1 MTPESDRE
9 LDELLAATAAARQRL
24 RAESVAEAPPPH
36 VDAAILAAAR
46 RAVSA
51 RPTLVGRSPWRR
63 WQVPLAAAAVL
74 VVATSLSLMVD
85 RGSEPGLTVEPYP
98 EQPGAS
104 PPAAPS
110 ESRTPPSTTDDMV
123 AARRTDGRARGPEPA
138 SKDSAGAGSPEYEMA
153 PAELTDVPKS
163 KVFANRTESP
173 ASTARGSEREAAS
186 AADTAEAKPDMQN
199 QVLAPPPAAP
209 APAQPAPAKQEL
221 RQARESMGPMESDRA
236 AGSADSAAT
245 AAPAAS
251 APAKAM
257 APASLAKRRLKPSSE
272 EILRFA
278 EQEPERALAAIRE
291 AWEDGQH
298 ESARAMLA
306 DFLRKQPGYPL
317 PPDYP
322 VPRPAADQ
330 LKERSPEGR

>member
-9 LDELLAATAAARQRL
+9 LNELLAATAAARQRL
-24 RAESVAEAPPPH
+24 RAESATEVPPPH
-36 VDAAILAAAR
+36 IDAAILAAAR

-85 RGSEPGLTVEPYP
+85 RGSEPGSTMEPHLDA
-98 EQPGAS
+98 PGAS
-104 PPAAPS
+104 PPAALS
-110 ESRTPPSTTDDMV
+110 EYRTPPSTTQDMDT
-123 AARRTDGRARGPEPA
+123 ARPADGRARAQEPA
-138 SKDSAGAGSPEYEMA
+138 SKDSTGARSAEKEMA
-153 PAELTDVPKS
+153 PAELTDVPRS
-163 KVFANRTESP
+163 KVAANRAEVP
-173 ASTARGSEREAAS
+173 PPTARGAEAETAS
-186 AADTAEAKPDMQN
+186 AADPVEAKAAIQN
-199 QVLAPPPAAP
+199 QVLAPPPA
-209 APAQPAPAKQEL
+209 QPASVKQEL
-221 RQARESMGPMESDRA
+221 RQATESMAPMERDRA
-236 AGSADSAAT
+236 AAGKADSGAS

-251 APAKAM
+251 EPPKAA
-257 APASLAKRRLKPSSE
+257 APASLAKRRLKLSSE

-278 EQEPERALAAIRE
+278 EREPERALAAIRE
-291 AWEDGQH
+291 VWEDGQH

-306 DFLRKQPGYPL
+306 DFLQKQPGYPL

>member
-24 RAESVAEAPPPH
+24 RAESSAEVPPPH

-51 RPTLVGRSPWRR
+51 RPTLVDRSPWRR

-85 RGSEPGLTVEPYP
+85 RGSEPGLPIESHLD
-98 EQPGAS
+98 QPDAS
-104 PPAAPS
+104 PPAALS
-110 ESRTPPSTTDDMV
+110 EYRTLPSTTEDMV
-123 AARRTDGRARGPEPA
+123 ARRTYGRERGQEPA
-138 SKDSAGAGSPEYEMA
+138 SKDSAGARSPEYEMA

-163 KVFANRTESP
+163 KGFANRAESP

-186 AADTAEAKPDMQN
+186 VADAAEAKPDVQN

-209 APAQPAPAKQEL
+209 APVQPAPAKQDL
-221 RQARESMGPMESDRA
+221 RQARESMVPMESDSA
-236 AGSADSAAT
+236 AGSADSGAT

-257 APASLAKRRLKPSSE
+257 APASLAKGRLKPSSE

-278 EQEPERALAAIRE
+278 EREPERALAAIRE

-317 PPDYP
+317 PPDFP